1 MNPQTGRDDR
11 RTTGFQFNPAGLFVL
26 RDYSNDDPASL
37 TALRDLLEEII
48 TGHKMLI
55 PGSMNRLMIQWHADL
70 HRAIEAASG
79 KTAP

>member
-1 MNPQTGRDDR
+1 MNLQTGRDDQR
-11 RTTGFQFNPAGLFVL
+11 ATGFQFSPAGPFIL
-26 RDYSNDDPASL
+26 RDYSHDDPASL
-37 TALRDLLEEII
+37 TGLRALLEEII

-79 KTAP
+79 KPVP